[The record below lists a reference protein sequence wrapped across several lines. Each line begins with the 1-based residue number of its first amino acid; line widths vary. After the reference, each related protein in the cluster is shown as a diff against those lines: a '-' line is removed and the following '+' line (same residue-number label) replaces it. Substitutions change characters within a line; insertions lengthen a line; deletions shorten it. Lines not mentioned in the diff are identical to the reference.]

1 MGETVTISAGFAS
14 VLRTAYPLISS
25 NIRAGAPQTGHWCGG
40 FSPSWMYPH
49 STHRH
54 FFIFRSHFGFPG
66 IGRASARPDI
76 RPRQLEHFETSH
88 AEAAFFATPALN
100 FSA

>member
-1 MGETVTISAGFAS
+1 MGSIAEGSLLRMGETVTISAGFAS

-49 STHRH
+49 NTHRH
-54 FFIFRSHFGFPG
+54 FFIFGSKFGFPG
-66 IGRASARPDI
+66 IRKGNGP
-76 RPRQLEHFETSH
+76 PQNPL
-88 AEAAFFATPALN
+88 PACGK
-100 FSA
+100 F